1 MAICGKPSL
10 SGEPCGWKSG
20 PCPHHG
26 TPRASRPR
34 PGSAPAPRRAP
45 EAPPRELH
53 AFSWW
58 VIDGVLDKTIEP
70 PQGQALAA
78 VGRLLAS
85 LGPEPVDADA
95 ALAVAV
101 LRGRVMHG
109 LVPEDDEGW
118 AFASAVFLPDA
129 IDEMR
134 SWAGLLERDPVH
146 HRQPHRFVDPA
157 TLEGDVPLGGEIED
171 GVWGDL

>member
-1 MAICGKPSL
+1 MEVRPL
-10 SGEPCGWKSG
+10 SS
-20 PCPHHG
+20 
-26 TPRASRPR
+26 PR
-34 PGSAPAPRRAP
+34 PPALISSEVGIGAIIQPTGRV
-45 EAPPRELH
+45 PPRELH

-85 LGPEPVDADA
+85 LGPEPVDADV
-95 ALAVAV
+95 ALASAV

-109 LVPEDDEGW
+109 LVPEDDEAW
-118 AFASAVFLPDA
+118 AFAASVFLPAA

-134 SWAGLLERDPVH
+134 GWPRLLERDPVDH
-146 HRQPHRFVDPA
+146 GQPHRFLDAAALQRDMPFGSEV
-157 TLEGDVPLGGEIED
+157 ED
-171 GVWGDL
+171 GVWGDF